1 MKPVQTIACLILFAT
16 LCGSASSETLP
27 NILLILADDVGSDA
41 ISCYGGQSYPTIN
54 IDRLAEEGMLFTHG
68 YAMPVCHPSRISL
81 MTGCYPYRFGPAGER
96 WGDFPKA
103 AEKLTIAHRMKR
115 AGYATAV
122 AGKWQLCLM
131 KDDKLQ
137 PRRLGFDQWQLFGWH
152 EGARFHDPFLYENG
166 RLLTDTKGRYGPDM
180 YVEFLINFMREQ
192 KAAGKPFFAYYS
204 MALCHA
210 VTDDLKNEYVTFASD
225 NRWMTYGE
233 MVASMDDM
241 VGRLMSALDE
251 MQIAENTLVIFTT
264 DNGTSSRS
272 YLYVDETGKMIKPP
286 VVSVR
291 NNEVVPG
298 GKGKHDDTGTRVPL
312 IARFPNG
319 IKAGS
324 RTDVMADLTDLLPT
338 LSEVAGIKGL
348 DDQLDGISF
357 APVLFGGKRERTRP
371 WVLSEHRGKRS
382 VRSLNWRV
390 YDDGR
395 SFDVRNDPR
404 ELSAINEER
413 LSTAAKAEIAE
424 LKSVL
429 RSAEIKFGPR

>member
-298 GKGKHDDTGTRVPL
+298 GKRKTRRHGHP
-312 IARFPNG
+312 
-319 IKAGS
+319 
-324 RTDVMADLTDLLPT
+324 
-338 LSEVAGIKGL
+338 
-348 DDQLDGISF
+348 
-357 APVLFGGKRERTRP
+357 
-371 WVLSEHRGKRS
+371 RS
-382 VRSLNWRV
+382 VNCPLSKWNQSRLANRR
-390 YDDGR
+390 DGR
-395 SFDVRNDPR
+395 SDRLTAYFVRSRRNQGPGRSTGRNQFRPR
-404 ELSAINEER
+404 PLWWKTRENKTVGPFRASRQTQRSVTELAS
-413 LSTAAKAEIAE
+413 
-424 LKSVL
+424 L
-429 RSAEIKFGPR
+429 R